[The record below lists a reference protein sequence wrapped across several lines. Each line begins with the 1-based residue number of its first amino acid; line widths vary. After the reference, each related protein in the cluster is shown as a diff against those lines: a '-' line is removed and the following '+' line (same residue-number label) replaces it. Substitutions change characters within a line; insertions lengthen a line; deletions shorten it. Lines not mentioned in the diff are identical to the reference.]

1 MAMESNNQKN
11 AAQMPPGDVRLFY
24 ESLLNSLPLGV
35 YRVDC
40 DGRITFANTPMLN
53 ILNTD
58 TTGAIGH
65 LLYDFF
71 PEHRAA
77 QLREDDQWIFST
89 GKPINK
95 VEKIEGPALGVTQYL
110 REIKSPICSATG
122 ELTGVQGIF
131 WDISEQM
138 QAQSSL
144 TESDERFNLFMDTLP
159 AAAFIKNEDSTTVY
173 CNRYMADI
181 IGAKKFL
188 GKTARELF
196 PKEVAEKMIEDDKR
210 SLAAG
215 YVVVEEQVPHADG
228 QIRIYQTHKFAIPRK
243 GLSPL
248 LGGIA
253 LDITERKQA
262 ELELKTLN
270 ARLKLLA
277 TTDQLTEL
285 ANRRQMTETLNQE
298 IDRVHRYEEKLSV
311 IMADI
316 DHFKSINDQYG
327 HQAGDSVLKQFAA
340 ILAAHVRTVDTP
352 GRWGGEEFLI
362 ICPETPLAGASS
374 LAELIRH
381 RVEQHDFGIPR
392 HITASFGVAASKR
405 DSTADS
411 LMKSADDA
419 LYLAK
424 TQTRNRVVSA
434 PD

>member
-1 MAMESNNQKN
+1 MESSNQKM
-11 AAQMPPGDVRLFY
+11 AAQIPTDDECLFY
-24 ESLLNSLPLGV
+24 KSLINSLPLCI

-40 DGRITFANTPMLN
+40 DGLITFANTAMLN

-65 LLYDFF
+65 SLYDFL

-77 QLREDDQWIFST
+77 EMRKDDQWILST
-89 GKPINK
+89 GIPITK
-95 VEKIEGPALGVTQYL
+95 IEKIEATEVGQSQYY
-110 REIKSPICSATG
+110 REIKSPIRDTTG
-122 ELTGVQGIF
+122 ALTGVQGIF

-138 QAQSSL
+138 QVQAAL
-144 TESDERFNLFMDTLP
+144 KESDERFNLFMDTLP
-159 AAAFIKNEDSTTVY
+159 AAAFIKNEDSTTLY

-188 GKTARELF
+188 GKTVRELF
-196 PKEVAEKMIEDDKR
+196 PKELAEKMIADDKR
-210 SLAAG
+210 SLEAG
-215 YVVVEEQVPHADG
+215 YVVVDEQVPHADG
-228 QIRIYQTHKFAIPRK
+228 QIRTYQTHKFALPRA
-243 GLSPL
+243 GLPPL

-253 LDITERKQA
+253 LDVTERKQA
-262 ELELKTLN
+262 EMELKTLN

-285 ANRRQMTETLNQE
+285 ANRRQITESLHQE
-298 IDRVHRYEEKLSV
+298 IDRGQRYDKKFSI

-327 HQAGDSVLKQFAA
+327 HQAGDSVLKQFAD
-340 ILAAHVRTVDTP
+340 ILTSQVRAVDTP

-362 ICPETPLAGASS
+362 ICPETSLEGASN
-374 LAELIRH
+374 LAELIRQ
-381 RVEQHDFGIPR
+381 RVEQHDFGLPH

-405 DSTADS
+405 NSTADS

-419 LYLAK
+419 LYQAK
-424 TQTRNRVVSA
+424 AQNRNCVVNST
-434 PD
+434 D